1 MYPHIVVLVYNIN
14 TMYVLMCSLRNLNL
28 NFYNISQITQHKVMS
43 QLLVCPS
50 CYVTHDIMTF
60 PCDVELRARMNG
72 M

>member
-14 TMYVLMCSLRNLNL
+14 PMYMLMCSLRNLNL
-28 NFYNISQITQHKVMS
+28 NVYNISQITQHKVMS

-50 CYVTHDIMTF
+50 CYVTHDISS
-60 PCDVELRARMNG
+60 RMNG